1 MWRNGRGEVRLVPV
15 GGLWVVSSVGGV
27 LFPCL
32 EVAACG
38 VDGRDGLPD
47 IGVSVSQGCR
57 DVVEVRCLDGLVDAT
72 HQKDCETGKCGFDV
86 AWERFPQPVKWRSL
100 LEVVSVGAWLLA
112 FVGVTGV
119 C

>member
-1 MWRNGRGEVRLVPV
+1 MWRDGRDEARLVPV
-15 GGLWVVSSVGGV
+15 GGLCVVSGVGGV
-27 LFPCL
+27 LFPCI
-32 EVAACG
+32 EVVACG
-38 VDGRDGLPD
+38 VYGRDSLPD
-47 IGVSVSQGCR
+47 VGVCDDQGCR
-57 DVVEVRCLDGLVDAT
+57 GVVVMCCPEGSVST
-72 HQKDCETGKCGFDV
+72 TYQKDSETGKCGFDA